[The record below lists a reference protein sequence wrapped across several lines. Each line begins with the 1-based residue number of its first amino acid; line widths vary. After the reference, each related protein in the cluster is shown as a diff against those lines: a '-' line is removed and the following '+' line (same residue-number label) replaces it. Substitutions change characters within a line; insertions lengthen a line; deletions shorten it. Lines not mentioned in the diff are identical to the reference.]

1 MTPRAAEFAR
11 RRGVLQLRCTAQ
23 RIRLAGA
30 MGAIEH
36 DLQKVDRG
44 LSMVRKFSWS
54 PLILTGGILALGL
67 GAGRSAGLL
76 SRAFLIFETVQRI
89 RHSLAKQRSEP

>member
-30 MGAIEH
+30 LGVIEQ
-36 DLQKVDRG
+36 DLHKVEHG
-44 LSMVRKFSWS
+44 LSVVKKFSLS
-54 PLILTGGILALGL
+54 PLVLAGGILALGL
-67 GAGRSAGLL
+67 GAGRSAGFL
-76 SRAFLIFETVQRI
+76 SRAFLIFDTVQRI
-89 RHSLAKQRSEP
+89 RRTLAHRSES

>member
-30 MGAIEH
+30 LGAIEH
-36 DLQKVDRG
+36 DLHKVERG
-44 LSMVRKFSWS
+44 FSMVKKFSWS
-54 PLILTGGILALGL
+54 PLIVTGGLLALGL
-67 GAGRSAGLL
+67 RAGRSAGLL

-89 RHSLAKQRSEP
+89 RRSLTKQE

>member
-11 RRGVLQLRCTAQ
+11 RRGLLQLRCTAQ

-30 MGAIEH
+30 LAAIEH
-36 DLQKVDRG
+36 DLQKVERG
-44 LSMVRKFSWS
+44 LSMVRKFRWS
-54 PLILTGGILALGL
+54 PLIVTGGMLALGL
-67 GAGRSAGLL
+67 GAGRSAGFV

-89 RHSLAKQRSEP
+89 RRSLAKQE

>member
-1 MTPRAAEFAR
+1 MTPRSAEFAR

-30 MGAIEH
+30 LGAIEH
-36 DLQKVDRG
+36 DLQKIERG
-44 LSMVRKFSWS
+44 VSMVRRFRLS

-67 GAGRSAGLL
+67 GAGRSAGWL
-76 SRAFLIFETVQRI
+76 SRALLIFETVQRI
-89 RHSLAKQRSEP
+89 RRSLVKQE